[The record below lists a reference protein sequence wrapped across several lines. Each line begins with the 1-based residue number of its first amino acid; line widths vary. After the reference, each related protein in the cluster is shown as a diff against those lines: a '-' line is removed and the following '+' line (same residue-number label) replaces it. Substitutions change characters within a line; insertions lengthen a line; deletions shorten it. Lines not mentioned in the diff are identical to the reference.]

1 MTALLNEAKNNLT
14 FLLVCILVAAAI
26 SLVAHLAEKMLP
38 HRRNITTARRVAI
51 IGVCSAIAAV
61 LHILDFSL
69 PFLIP
74 GFYKMDFSEL
84 SVLICGF
91 FMGPS
96 AAVACEGLKIVL
108 KLLLKGTSTAFV
120 GDFANF
126 VVGCTWVVP
135 ATIVYHAKKSRGM
148 AIFGLA
154 LGTLIMT
161 VFGSAFNAVYLIPK
175 FAELFHMP
183 IDAIVGAGAAIN
195 GHISSVSTFVLFAVA
210 PMNLIKGTVVS
221 VLTMQL
227 YKRVEKPLFGKNGK

>member
-1 MTALLNEAKNNLT
+1 MSQLLTDVKNNLT
-14 FLLVCILVAAAI
+14 FLLVCILVFAAI
-26 SLVAHLAEKMLP
+26 IVVAYLAEKMLP
-38 HRRNITTARRVAI
+38 KRRTVSPAKRVAI
-51 IGVCSAIAAV
+51 IGVSAAIAAV
-61 LHILDFSL
+61 LHILDFTL

-84 SVLICGF
+84 AVLICGF

-135 ATIVYHAKKSRGM
+135 ATILYHAKKTRGM
-148 AIFGLA
+148 AILGLA

-161 VFGSAFNAVYLIPK
+161 IFGSAFNAVYLIPK

-195 GHISSVSTFVLFAVA
+195 SHISSVSTFVLFAVA
-210 PMNLIKGTVVS
+210 PMNLLKGTVVS
-221 VLTMQL
+221 ILTMLL
-227 YKRVEKPLFGKNGK
+227 YKRVEKPLFGKTAQ

>member
-1 MTALLNEAKNNLT
+1 MSQLMTDVKNNLT
-14 FLLVCILVAAAI
+14 FLLVCILVFAAI
-26 SLVAHLAEKMLP
+26 IVVAYLAEKMLP
-38 HRRNITTARRVAI
+38 KRRTVSTAKRVAI
-51 IGVCSAIAAV
+51 IGVSAAV
-61 LHILDFSL
+61 AAILHILDFSL

-135 ATIVYHAKKSRGM
+135 ATILYHVKKTRGM

-161 VFGSAFNAVYLIPK
+161 IFGSAFNAVYLIPK

-183 IDAIVGAGAAIN
+183 IDAIVGAGNAIN
-195 GHISSVSTFVLFAVA
+195 SHISNVSTFVLFAVA
-210 PMNLIKGTVVS
+210 PMNLIKGSVVS
-221 VLTMQL
+221 VLTMLL
-227 YKRVEKPLFGKNGK
+227 YKRVEKPLFGKAAQ